1 MKRISIQSIIV
12 IIALTSFAQIP
23 FAQGQGRPPGG
34 RGPGGF
40 DPNEMVKREKQNLY
54 KKVEDLSEDQ
64 KMLLDGIYD
73 EFAVSIGELREEM
86 RQTQDRQAMRPK
98 MMALRDEKDE
108 LIKDVLNEQQFG
120 IYEAMMENN
129 RKQMRERM
137 QQRGNRPPV
146 EEDETSEENQ

>member
-86 RQTQDRQAMRPK
+86 RQTQDRQSMRPK

-146 EEDETSEENQ
+146 EEGETSEEN